1 MLTCASAVAAP
12 DWVHAIFA
20 SHLGG
25 RARPASV
32 ARYAMESGGGFIL
45 DTSTGKALLKFQD
58 GFEVWA
64 LTVSRGPR
72 GDLIYWNDIRQPLLR
87 ATRLGGVTVFTP
99 HRPEGDAATA
109 TGPGAAL
116 HISGVGLQGLYQR
129 LLQAAA
135 RSSHAAAHTIV
146 YEARDDNPGAY
157 GVMADAALVAS
168 EAIVFIASR
177 PSGRLQLLRLT
188 KVRILA
194 GKDAG
199 GQLKEG
205 VLTLTV
211 TPARD
216 AFGRPSSLRIAQVL
230 EGH

>member
-1 MLTCASAVAAP
+1 MLVCAPAQAAP
-12 DWVHAIFA
+12 DWVHGIFA
-20 SHLGG
+20 THLGG
-25 RARPASV
+25 RARAASV

-45 DTSTGKALLKFQD
+45 DTSSGKALLKFQD

-87 ATRLGGVTVFTP
+87 ATRMGGFTVFTP
-99 HRPEGDAATA
+99 RRPEGDAATA
-109 TGPGAAL
+109 TGPGTPL
-116 HISGVGLQGLYQR
+116 RISNIGLPALYQR

-146 YEARDDNPGAY
+146 YEARDDHLGDY

-168 EAIVFIASR
+168 EAVVFIASR
-177 PSGRLQLLRLT
+177 PSGRAQLSRLS
-188 KVRILA
+188 KVRITL
-194 GKDAG
+194 GKDAAG
-199 GQLKEG
+199 TLKEG
-205 VLTLTV
+205 VLTVTV
-211 TPARD
+211 APARD
-216 AFGRPSSLRIAQVL
+216 AFGRPSSLRLTQVL